1 MGEFVMPSLGAD
13 MDAGTLVEWKVKPG
27 DQVKRGDIVAGVE
40 TDKGVIDIEIFQ
52 DAIIDQ
58 IVIPVGQPVPVG
70 TVLALIHSGDE
81 APAPAKPVPVVTP
94 VTVET
99 PQPVMAAAGPAA
111 PPEAVAPPTTNG
123 KRTRISPLARKM
135 AEDLGVN
142 LDKVTGTGL
151 DGAISRADI
160 ERAAAE
166 QKAAAQQKPP
176 EPQKP
181 AAAPEAPAAPVAET
195 PPAAVV
201 KPAATPQAEAPAPA
215 ATEKKAGADFQ
226 AGMRRA
232 IAAAMA
238 RANRDIPHYYLETN
252 VDMTRTVAW
261 LEAENVKRP
270 ITARLLMAVLLIKA
284 VAKALVDVP
293 ELNGYWVDDK
303 LQVQEAIHVG
313 FAISLRQGG
322 LIAPAIHDADEK
334 TLEEL
339 MEAMRDLI
347 TRTRAG
353 RLRSSEMSDATITM
367 TNLGDMGVEKV
378 FGVIYPP
385 QVALVGFGKIV
396 EQPWAENGMLAVRKV
411 MVATLA
417 ADHRASDGVR
427 GSLFLQALSRHLQ
440 EADKL

>member
-27 DQVKRGDIVAGVE
+27 DHVKRGDIVAGVE

-52 DAIIDQ
+52 DAVIDQ
-58 IVIPVGQPVPVG
+58 IIVPVG
-70 TVLALIHSGDE
+70 TVLAQIHTGE
-81 APAPAKPVPVVTP
+81 EGPPPAKPVPAVTP
-94 VTVET
+94 VAVEA
-99 PQPVMAAAGPAA
+99 PQPAMAVAGPAV
-111 PPEAVAPPTTNG
+111 PPEAVVAPTTNG
-123 KRTRISPLARKM
+123 KRMRISPLARKM
-135 AEDLGVN
+135 AEEMGVK

-151 DGAISRADI
+151 EGAISRADI

-166 QKAAAQQKPP
+166 QKAAAQQKPA
-176 EPQKP
+176 EQQKP
-181 AAAPEAPAAPVAET
+181 AAVAPAAPAAPVGET
-195 PPAAVV
+195 APAAVTAS
-201 KPAATPQAEAPAPA
+201 PAAPKAEEKLPAPGV
-215 ATEKKAGADFQ
+215 TEKHAAADFQ

-232 IAAAMA
+232 IAAAMS
-238 RANRDIPHYYLETN
+238 RANCDIPHYYLETH
-252 VDMTRTVAW
+252 VDMTRTIQW

-270 ITARLLMAVLLIKA
+270 ITQRLLMPVLLIKG
-284 VAKALVDVP
+284 VAKALCDVP

-303 LQVQEAIHVG
+303 LQVQEAINLG

-322 LIAPAIHDADEK
+322 LIAPAIHDADTK
-334 TLEEL
+334 SLDEL

-347 TRTRAG
+347 MRTRAG

-385 QVALVGFGKIV
+385 HVALVGFGKIV
-396 EQPWAENGMLAVRKV
+396 EQPWAENGMLGVRKV

-440 EADKL
+440 EAEKL